1 MQLILLQ
8 CNHYNTWCA
17 CTHILTNVAK
27 LFNGNRLA
35 FKRPIPCHS
44 RKLHP
49 LKFALLRLVDE
60 YCYVIL
66 YGPFMAK
73 SSYRPHFSKR
83 ALYLAAKTK
92 KKKKGTVKGEGLAA
106 NGIIHFIFKFT

>member
-1 MQLILLQ
+1 
-8 CNHYNTWCA
+8 
-17 CTHILTNVAK
+17 
-27 LFNGNRLA
+27 
-35 FKRPIPCHS
+35 
-44 RKLHP
+44 
-49 LKFALLRLVDE
+49 
-60 YCYVIL
+60 
-66 YGPFMAK
+66 MAK